1 MKVIGVDSRKVR
13 AIAEFPKPQNI
24 TDLRSFMG
32 LTNQLGSFS
41 SAIAAAAQ
49 PLRDLLKPR
58 NEWCW
63 TPQHDMAF
71 EKTKEALIAPPVL
84 AHFGCIVL
92 PTMLKLTHPSYMV
105 WGLFCCNNMERLGS
119 SSSVDPGF

>member
-1 MKVIGVDSRKVR
+1 MGLISSGDEYNREEIKLWEIFHVR

-63 TPQHDMAF
+63 TPQHDGAF

-84 AHFGCIVL
+84 AHFDASL
-92 PTMLKLTHPSYMV
+92 PYYAS
-105 WGLFCCNNMERLGS
+105 N
-119 SSSVDPGF
+119 